1 MIRRLPFTIG
11 VYAVMAFVFLL
22 LRVNTTFEI
31 AFCIAGITV
40 IGIFLRYVAHS
51 EWQNV
56 GVLYWFHRVADTSV
70 RSAQSLLV

>member
-22 LRVNTTFEI
+22 LHVNTTFEI

-40 IGIFLRYVAHS
+40 IGIFYVMSHILNGKTWECCIGFIA
-51 EWQNV
+51 
-56 GVLYWFHRVADTSV
+56 
-70 RSAQSLLV
+70 